1 MFDVSSRA
9 DLYGPNGAYNMF
21 SARDASRALAT
32 MNLTETES
40 NIDDLTEEQITV
52 LQDWANKYMEKY
64 PIVGVISEEEN
75 A

>member
-1 MFDVSSRA
+1 
-9 DLYGPNGAYNMF
+9 
-21 SARDASRALAT
+21 